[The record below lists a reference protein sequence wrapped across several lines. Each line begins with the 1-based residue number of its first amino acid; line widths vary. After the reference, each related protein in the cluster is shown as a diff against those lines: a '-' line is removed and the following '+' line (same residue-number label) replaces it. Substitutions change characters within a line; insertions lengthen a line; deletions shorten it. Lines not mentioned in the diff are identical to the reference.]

1 MKMDVHD
8 WQRLYHESMEKYNS
22 VFEDLKTTLEGVESI
37 CEQSDDEQIREL
49 AEILSD
55 ARRSAEME
63 VDQIRQLGKVMTM
76 L

>member
-22 VFEDLKTTLEGVESI
+22 VFEDLKTTLEGVELA
-37 CEQSDDEQIREL
+37 CEQSDDEAVRDL
-49 AEILSD
+49 GEILSD

-63 VDQIRQLGKVMTM
+63 VDQIRQLGQVMTM